1 MLEIDLISPGKYS
14 VSFRTPIGDGAGTVE
29 LGLDGKLTGGDATF
43 SYSGDWSQHDSK
55 FKATLCAER
64 VISGPPGV
72 FGLDRI
78 DIVVSGRFDGST
90 IKCTGFAKQSPGIE
104 LVVVLAPL

>member
-1 MLEIDLISPGKYS
+1 MQKIDLIPDGKYS
-14 VSFRTPIGDGAGTVE
+14 VSFSTPIGDGAGMVE
-29 LGLDGKLTGGDATF
+29 LCSDGTLTGGDATF
-43 SYSGDWSQHDSK
+43 SYSGNWSQLESK

-64 VISGPPGV
+64 VIAGPPGV

-78 DIVVSGRFDGST
+78 DIVVSGLFDGSK

-104 LVVVLAPL
+104 LEVVLTPS